1 MTQEALR
8 PRRAGSGAKAKR
20 PRYLRW
26 VIGVFVLLVLASL
39 LWVGV
44 RGYLAKGELE
54 DALKLAGQAREQ
66 IAEGDSQGAYSSAQS
81 LAKHSRAAADLT
93 SDPVWCAYEL
103 VPVLGANLSVTR
115 VLASSVDDL
124 SEGVLIPLADLTRS
138 ISLDDLKPVD
148 GGIVLQPF
156 VDSQPVIGQA
166 NSQVHET
173 LAQIRGVDAS
183 GLFEPIERA
192 KNDLEGAVSD
202 VAAGVDAV
210 DKAATLIPSMLGQD
224 SPRNYLVLFQNN
236 AELRSSGG
244 IPGAMALISTSGGRI
259 SLAQQA
265 SSRDFEK
272 FDSPVIELPIETRS
286 LYGNHTAEYIQDVT
300 FTPQFELTGQIARE
314 MWKRQFGVEVD
325 GVISL
330 DPVAL
335 SYLLDA
341 TGPVELSNGQKLSS
355 DNAVRLLLQ
364 DVYSMFEDPAD
375 QDAFFANAA
384 ASVFNKVAS
393 GDLNPTKLV
402 KALGSA
408 AEERRLLVWSS
419 HDDDDALLEGT
430 SLSGALPLS
439 SSTTEAFGLYLNDA
453 TAAKMDNYLDVKI
466 SKAQKVCRS
475 DGLPNYSIVATV
487 TNTAPGDA
495 GATLPEYVTGG
506 GASGVPP
513 GSIRTNVTVYGP
525 PGSFNL
531 GVLRDKSEVGYHPTS
546 DSGYTLSN
554 LQVELAPGESTVLE
568 FQFLGGDAQPKK
580 MVVEHT
586 PLVYSLGT
594 SNIDLGCES
603 ALQ

>member
-8 PRRAGSGAKAKR
+8 PRQARSRAKG

-26 VIGVFVLLVLASL
+26 VVGGFLLLLMASL
-39 LWVGV
+39 LWVGI

-54 DALKLAGQAREQ
+54 NAVKLAGQAREK
-66 IAEGDSQGAYSSAQS
+66 IVDGDSQGAYSSAQS

-93 SDPVWCAYEL
+93 SDPVWRAYEL
-103 VPVLGANLSVTR
+103 IPLLGANLSVTR

-124 SEGVLIPLADLTRS
+124 SEGVVVPLADVAGS
-138 ISLDDLKPVD
+138 ISLSDLKPVD
-148 GGIVLQPF
+148 GAISLQPF
-156 VDSQPVIGQA
+156 VDSQPVLGQA
-166 NSQVHET
+166 NNNVHET
-173 LAQIRGVDAS
+173 LAQIREMDAS
-183 GLFEPIERA
+183 GTFEPVEQA
-192 KNDLEGAVSD
+192 KIDLESAVAELA
-202 VAAGVDAV
+202 VGVDAV
-210 DKAATLIPSMLGQD
+210 DKAVHLIPSMLGQD

-259 SLAQQA
+259 SLVQQA

-272 FDSPVIELPIETRS
+272 FDSPVVELPIETQA

-341 TGPVELSNGQKLSS
+341 TGPIELPNGQKLSS

-364 DVYSMFEDPAD
+364 DVYSTYEDPAD
-375 QDAFFANAA
+375 QDAFFASAA
-384 ASVFNKVAS
+384 ASVFNEVAS
-393 GDLNPTKLV
+393 GDMNITKLI

-419 HDDDDALLEGT
+419 HDDDDAILKGT
-430 SLSGALPLS
+430 SLAGSLPLS
-439 SSTTEAFGLYLNDA
+439 NSTTEAFGLYLNDA
-453 TAAKMDNYLDVKI
+453 TAAKMDSYLDVKI
-466 SKAQKVCRS
+466 STAQNVCRS
-475 DGLPNYSIVATV
+475 DGLPNYSIVATL

-495 GATLPEYVTGG
+495 GASLPEYVTGG
-506 GASGVPP
+506 GASGVPS

-531 GVLRDKSEVGYHPTS
+531 GVLRDQSEVGYHPTS
-546 DSGYTLSN
+546 DSGYTLSSI
-554 LQVELAPGESTVLE
+554 QVELSPGQSTILE
-568 FQFLGGDAQPKK
+568 FQFLGAEAGDKE

-586 PLVYSLGT
+586 PLVYSLET
-594 SNIDLGCES
+594 STVEFACEN